1 MGILCIPIACDDSP
15 SVAPAPP
22 TTNVVADD
30 AAPRRGYE
38 IAIPSVEYWEDSTT
52 PKYSYEMRFDP
63 PASPGAPPK
72 LHRNGWARAYYRD
85 GTLEREGAYRY
96 NATSS
101 QSERVGTWTYYTQ
114 SGDVLR
120 VEERG
125 GPVVWTTSDQI
136 IAVPG
141 TEDR

>member
-1 MGILCIPIACDDSP
+1 MGLLGIPIACEDSP
-15 SVAPAPP
+15 SATTAPP
-22 TTNVVADD
+22 TTDVVAEG

-38 IAIPSVEYWEDSTT
+38 IAIPSLEYWEDSTT
-52 PKYSYEMRFDP
+52 PKYYYEMRFDP
-63 PASPGAPPK
+63 PASPDAQPR

-96 NATSS
+96 DATSNR
-101 QSERVGTWTYYTQ
+101 SERVGTWTYYTQ

-125 GPVVWTTSDQI
+125 GPVVWTSSGQTI
-136 IAVPG
+136 PVPG